1 MPGVCTGMNRF
12 IRNRRAVLTLAVGF
26 VAVPSVALA
35 ATDAVP
41 GDPFKLGQT
50 SHIEKASTVLSGTG
64 QNSDGVLQLRKETG
78 SGVGA
83 VLKIVNEGPG
93 VARRGIDISVPPG
106 QPVIGVSTGAGKA
119 TNFDADKLD
128 GKSREDFMPS
138 ALYSNGTRAPITGPG
153 GGKIDQSDR
162 ARRALVRR
170 GRHRAQRR
178 RHRCRRR
185 RRPQLRQ
192 AVQVQLPDP
201 VPGQRRARPV
211 RGHDHL
217 HGPRRAPR
225 GLADLSRRRRRR
237 RSRRRAGPP

>member
-12 IRNRRAVLTLAVGF
+12 IRNRRAVLTLALGF

-78 SGVGA
+78 SGIGA

-93 VARRGIDISVPPG
+93 AARRGIDISVPPG
-106 QPVIGVSTGAGKA
+106 QPVMNVSTGAGKA

-128 GKSREDFMPS
+128 GKSKEDFMPS
-138 ALYSNGTRAPITGPG
+138 ALYSNGTRTPISGPG
-153 GGKIDQSDR
+153 GGKIIGLT
-162 ARRALVRR
+162 ALDGLSCDEGDIALSAGGTAVDADDDLNAVKPFKSSYQILFQDNGAP
-170 GRHRAQRR
+170 GRFAATII
-178 RHRCRRR
+178 CM
-185 RRPQLRQ
+185 
-192 AVQVQLPDP
+192 
-201 VPGQRRARPV
+201 
-211 RGHDHL
+211 
-217 HGPRRAPR
+217 
-225 GLADLSRRRRRR
+225 DLGSPH
-237 RSRRRAGPP
+237 AA